1 MKRIICIFLM
11 MIFTLTSL
19 NAIDF
24 YDNFKR
30 KHKYLGSNHDLK
42 NNKYIGSKDKIYY
55 YIQKNPLR
63 NAKKRKGERIYFI
76 NSGTKEIWNID
87 VATSYR
93 AHLTNKIVSDM
104 CKRSKI
110 KLSTLSDIKNMDK
123 NLIDF
128 SIKTLGIDKK
138 EAVFFIQEKGKAYS
152 FYDDKVI
159 STRHM
164 VGRQLGGDR
173 YPKKNRYLYACIDKS
188 KRPYSSI
195 MKEYKEIVD
204 RYYSLEEIKA
214 KDIRMRKK
222 VKVGDYTNQG
232 KILGV
237 KGNKVLMNK
246 DECVA
251 TYDWGGCAE
260 WKKIPRWISKERLT
274 FGFIK
279 EK

>member
-11 MIFTLTSL
+11 IIFYFTSL
-19 NAIDF
+19 NALDF
-24 YDNFKR
+24 YDDFTSQ
-30 KHKYLGSNHDLK
+30 HKYLGFNHELK
-42 NNKYIGSKDKIYY
+42 NKKYVGSKDKIYY
-55 YIQKNPLR
+55 YILKTPLR
-63 NAKKRKGERIYFI
+63 YTKKRKGEIIFFL
-76 NSGTKEIWNID
+76 NSRTKESWRID
-87 VATSYR
+87 VAVPYR
-93 AHLTNKIVSDM
+93 AHMTHLIISQKCKI
-104 CKRSKI
+104 RSKGLI
-110 KLSTLSDIKNMDK
+110 TLSDIKNMDK

-128 SIKTLGIDKK
+128 SIKALGIDKK
-138 EAVFFIQEKGKAYS
+138 EAVFWLKEKGKAYS
-152 FYDDKVI
+152 FYDDKII

-164 VGRQLGGDR
+164 VGKQLGGDR
-173 YPKKNRYLYACIDKS
+173 YPKRDRYLFVCKTNDVKYYNNNMKGFQKVLDKHY
-188 KRPYSSI
+188 RI
-195 MKEYKEIVD
+195 EED
-204 RYYSLEEIKA
+204 RA
-214 KDIRMRKK
+214 RNRRMRKK